1 MSLKTFDDRD
11 VSFDVTISNDFH
23 TESGSGT
30 TTKNHTYTV
39 SGNGFVVVTASI
51 QCTGSTSDYGTSRVD
66 ISLNGVSVAHGY
78 NRITTANT
86 EGQGGAAS
94 ATVQVMDGDIINIQA
109 YQSKAG
115 AKTFRYYCLA
125 IGCTVTYV

>member
-11 VSFDVTISNDFH
+11 IKYEIPISHDLH

-51 QCTGSTSDYGTSRVD
+51 QCTGSTNDYGTSRVD
-66 ISLNGVSVAHGY
+66 IYLNDVLMAHGY
-78 NRITTANT
+78 NRLTTSNT

-94 ATVQVMDGDIINIQA
+94 ITMQVVNGDIIKITA

-125 IGCTVTYV
+125 VGCTVIYA